1 MFEIEEEEMIVWC
14 LAEGGVGLF
23 TLEIY
28 GLAVEVKSSMMR
40 SEVFIHCG
48 DERGGIHERKSGQ
61 VAAQHDS
68 QSPQT
73 VPQVSG

>member
-1 MFEIEEEEMIVWC
+1 MGES
-14 LAEGGVGLF
+14 GVGLF

-28 GLAVEVKSSMMR
+28 DLAIEVKSSMMR
-40 SEVFIHCG
+40 SEVFIQCG

-68 QSPQT
+68 ESPQT